1 MSTIDPSQLTA
12 ADLSNPALSAQDLA
26 DITAARPDLRPYV
39 ATHPSLYPALGQW
52 LADQGVVPAQPP
64 AAEEP
69 AVSELEAPAEETGE
83 QAEPFAGGHEEAQP
97 EADAAPTEAPVE
109 QSAVEEPH
117 VETPAEPEAAHV
129 EPEAAH
135 VEPEA
140 PVSEAAEAHDDNLEQ
155 AILEGAAQSEAPAGD
170 EAAPALSTEEQVA
183 QSPFSNPPQVDA
195 QPQGQPQF
203 GAQPQQGQQAPFGQ
217 QPGQPQYGTAPQ
229 QGQQAQQ
236 GQPQFGAQPQ
246 QGQPQQP
253 PFGQPGQPQYGTAPQ
268 QGQQAQQGQ
277 PQFGAQSQQGQPQQ
291 APFGQPG
298 QQGQPQFGA
307 QPQQGQQAPF
317 GQPGQQQY
325 GQPGYAPAGQST
337 GQQFGAAAQQFGAAA
352 NSAFNQFQTAVV
364 AETGKVS
371 GRSVRATYSLIG
383 IAASA
388 VLILVS
394 MFLPFVSAYGYSAS
408 MFEAKGGYSA
418 FHLIML
424 MAVVGLGAAYWFTNQ
439 KWAYLS
445 AGIGALVV
453 ALLGVI
459 QFIVAISNKYVDAGF
474 GAFMLLLFSLAL
486 GAAGGLL
493 LMELKTGAVAPINNP
508 NAFGGAFAGVQMGQ
522 QQGQFGQQQGG
533 FQAPQAGQQQFGQQQ
548 GGFQA
553 PQAGQPQFGQQA
565 QFGQQQGQQPQLGDK
580 PYNPFGPQA

>member
-64 AAEEP
+64 VADEP
-69 AVSELEAPAEETGE
+69 AVSESEVPAQEAGE
-83 QAEPFAGGHEEAQP
+83 QAEPFAGVHEEAHT
-97 EADAAPTEAPVE
+97 EADAAPTEAFVE
-109 QSAVEEPH
+109 QPAVEESH
-117 VETPAEPEAAHV
+117 VEAPAESEV
-129 EPEAAH
+129 AH

-140 PVSEAAEAHDDNLEQ
+140 PVAEASDDNLEQ
-155 AILEGAAQSEAPAGD
+155 AILEGSAQSEAPAGD
-170 EAAPALSTEEQVA
+170 EAAPAPSTEEQVA

-195 QPQGQPQF
+195 QPQGQPQV
-203 GAQPQQGQQAPFGQ
+203 
-217 QPGQPQYGTAPQ
+217 
-229 QGQQAQQ
+229 
-236 GQPQFGAQPQ
+236 
-246 QGQPQQP
+246 
-253 PFGQPGQPQYGTAPQ
+253 
-268 QGQQAQQGQ
+268 
-277 PQFGAQSQQGQPQQ
+277 
-291 APFGQPG
+291 
-298 QQGQPQFGA
+298 GA

-317 GQPGQQQY
+317 GQPQVGAQLQQGQQAPFGQPGQQQF
-325 GQPGYAPAGQST
+325 GQPGYAPAGPSA

-394 MFLPFVSAYGYSAS
+394 MLLPYLSNDYGSAS
-408 MFEAKGGYSA
+408 MFTVKGGYSA

-424 MAVVGLGAAYWFTNQ
+424 MAVVGLGVAYWFTNQ

-445 AGIGALVV
+445 AGIGALVL

-459 QFIVAISNKYVDAGF
+459 QFFVAVSYDYVDAGF
-474 GAFMLLLFSLAL
+474 GAYMLAIFSIAL
-486 GAAGGLL
+486 GVAGGFL
-493 LMELKTGAVAPINNP
+493 LMELKSGAVAPINNP

-522 QQGQFGQQQGG
+522 QQGGFQAPQGGQPQFGQQQGGFQAPQGGQPQFGQQQGG
-533 FQAPQAGQQQFGQQQ
+533 FQAPQAGQS
-548 GGFQA
+548 
-553 PQAGQPQFGQQA
+553 QFGQQA
-565 QFGQQQGQQPQLGDK
+565 QFGQQQGQRPQLGDK

>member
-69 AVSELEAPAEETGE
+69 VAAEPEAPAEESTDQG
-83 QAEPFAGGHEEAQP
+83 EPFGGAHEDAQP
-97 EADAAPTEAPVE
+97 EADAAPTEAVDE
-109 QSAVEEPH
+109 QPAFEEPS
-117 VETPAEPEAAHV
+117 VEAPAEH
-129 EPEAAH
+129 EAAH

-155 AILEGAAQSEAPAGD
+155 AILEGASQSEAPADGG
-170 EAAPALSTEEQVA
+170 ASPALSTEEQVA
-183 QSPFSNPPQVDA
+183 QSPFSNPPHSDA
-195 QPQGQPQF
+195 QPQQGQQAPFGQPGQPGQPQF
-203 GAQPQQGQQAPFGQ
+203 GAQPQQGQQG
-217 QPGQPQYGTAPQ
+217 
-229 QGQQAQQ
+229 
-236 GQPQFGAQPQ
+236 
-246 QGQPQQP
+246 
-253 PFGQPGQPQYGTAPQ
+253 
-268 QGQQAQQGQ
+268 
-277 PQFGAQSQQGQPQQ
+277 QQ
-291 APFGQPG
+291 APFGQAG
-298 QQGQPQFGA
+298 QPGQPQFGA

-317 GQPGQQQY
+317 GQPGQQQFGQPQFGAQPQQGQQAPFGQPGQPGQPQFGAQPQQGQQAPFGQPGQQQF
-325 GQPGYAPAGQST
+325 GQPGYAPAGPSA
-337 GQQFGAAAQQFGAAA
+337 GQQFSAAA
-352 NSAFNQFQTAVV
+352 NTAFNQFQSAVV

-394 MFLPFVSAYGYSAS
+394 MLLPFVTGYGRSLS
-408 MFEAKGGYSA
+408 MFAAKTEYSS
-418 FHLIML
+418 FHLILL

-445 AGIGALVV
+445 AGIGALVM

-459 QFIVAISNKYVDAGF
+459 QFIVAVSNEYFDAGF
-474 GAFMLLLFSLAL
+474 GAYLLALFSIAI
-486 GAAGGLL
+486 GVAGGFL
-493 LMELKTGAVAPINNP
+493 LMELKNGAVAPIHNP
-508 NAFGGAFAGVQMGQ
+508 NAFGGAFAGAPMGQ

-533 FQAPQAGQQQFGQQQ
+533 FQAPQAGQPQFGQQQ

-553 PQAGQPQFGQQA
+553 PQAGQPQFGQQQGGFQA
-565 QFGQQQGQQPQLGDK
+565 PQGGQGQYGQQPGQQLQLGDK
-580 PYNPFGPQA
+580 PHNPFGSQS

>member
-64 AAEEP
+64 VADEP
-69 AVSELEAPAEETGE
+69 AVSESEAPAEEAGE
-83 QAEPFAGGHEEAQP
+83 QAEPFVAAHEEAQP
-97 EADAAPTEAPVE
+97 EADAAPVEAPVE
-109 QSAVEEPH
+109 QPAVEEPH
-117 VETPAEPEAAHV
+117 VEAPAEPEIS
-129 EPEAAH
+129 H

-140 PVSEAAEAHDDNLEQ
+140 PVAEASDDNLEQ
-155 AILEGAAQSEAPAGD
+155 AILEGSAQSEAPAAD
-170 EAAPALSTEEQVA
+170 EATPALSTEEQVA

-195 QPQGQPQF
+195 QPQGQPQV
-203 GAQPQQGQQAPFGQ
+203 GAQPQGQQAPFGQPQVGAQLQQGQQAPFGQ
-217 QPGQPQYGTAPQ
+217 PQYGTAP
-229 QGQQAQQ
+229 
-236 GQPQFGAQPQ
+236 
-246 QGQPQQP
+246 
-253 PFGQPGQPQYGTAPQ
+253 
-268 QGQQAQQGQ
+268 
-277 PQFGAQSQQGQPQQ
+277 
-291 APFGQPG
+291 

-317 GQPGQQQY
+317 GQPGQQGQQQFGGRPQQGQQAPFGQPGQPGQQQFGGQSQQGQQAPFGQPGQQQF
-325 GQPGYAPAGQST
+325 GQPGYAPAGPSA

-459 QFIVAISNKYVDAGF
+459 QFIVAISNKYVDASF

-508 NAFGGAFAGVQMGQ
+508 NAFGGAFAGAQFGQ
-522 QQGQFGQQQGG
+522 QQGGFQAPQAGQPQFGQQQGGFQAPQGSQPQFGQQQGG
-533 FQAPQAGQQQFGQQQ
+533 FQAPQAGQQQFGQQ
-548 GGFQA
+548 A
-553 PQAGQPQFGQQA
+553 P
-565 QFGQQQGQQPQLGDK
+565 FGQQQGQQPQLSDK

>member
-12 ADLSNPALSAQDLA
+12 ADLSNPALTAQDLA

-69 AVSELEAPAEETGE
+69 AISEPEAPAEETGE
-83 QAEPFAGGHEEAQP
+83 QAEPFAGVHEEAQP
-97 EADAAPTEAPVE
+97 EADAAPAEAPVE
-109 QSAVEEPH
+109 QPVVEEAH
-117 VETPAEPEAAHV
+117 VEAPAEPEV
-129 EPEAAH
+129 AH

-140 PVSEAAEAHDDNLEQ
+140 PVAEASDDNLEQ
-155 AILEGAAQSEAPAGD
+155 AILEGAAQSDASAGD
-170 EAAPALSTEEQVA
+170 EATPAPSTEEQVA
-183 QSPFSNPPQVDA
+183 QSPFSNPPQADA
-195 QPQGQPQF
+195 QPQGQPQV
-203 GAQPQQGQQAPFGQ
+203 GAQPQQGQQA
-217 QPGQPQYGTAPQ
+217 
-229 QGQQAQQ
+229 
-236 GQPQFGAQPQ
+236 
-246 QGQPQQP
+246 

-268 QGQQAQQGQ
+268 QGQQGQ
-277 PQFGAQSQQGQPQQ
+277 PQFGAQPQQGQQPQQ

-298 QQGQPQFGA
+298 QPQFGA
-307 QPQQGQQAPF
+307 QPQQGQQPQQAPF

-388 VLILVS
+388 VLIFIS
-394 MFLPFVSAYGYSAS
+394 MLLPFVSAYGYSVSLFGAGGLYAS
-408 MFEAKGGYSA
+408 
-418 FHLIML
+418 FHLIL
-424 MAVVGLGAAYWFTNQ
+424 LLAVVGLGAAYWFTNQ

-453 ALLGVI
+453 ALLGI
-459 QFIVAISNKYVDAGF
+459 IKFFNVAFNDFVSPSI
-474 GAFMLLLFSLAL
+474 GAFMLGLVSIGL

-493 LMELKTGAVAPINNP
+493 LMELKAGAVAPINNP

-533 FQAPQAGQQQFGQQQ
+533 FQAPQAGQPQFGQQQGGFQAPQAGQQQFGQQQ

-553 PQAGQPQFGQQA
+553 PQAGQQQFGQQA
-565 QFGQQQGQQPQLGDK
+565 QFGQQQGQRQGQQQPQLGDK

>member
-64 AAEEP
+64 VADEP
-69 AVSELEAPAEETGE
+69 AVSESEVPAQEAGE
-83 QAEPFAGGHEEAQP
+83 QAEPFAGVHEEAQP
-97 EADAAPTEAPVE
+97 EADAATTEAPVE
-109 QSAVEEPH
+109 QPAVEEPH
-117 VETPAEPEAAHV
+117 VEAPAEPEIS
-129 EPEAAH
+129 H

-140 PVSEAAEAHDDNLEQ
+140 PVAEASDDNLEK
-155 AILEGAAQSEAPAGD
+155 AILEGAAQSEAPAAD
-170 EAAPALSTEEQVA
+170 EAAPAPSTEEQVA
-183 QSPFSNPPQVDA
+183 QSPFSNPPQADA
-195 QPQGQPQF
+195 QSQGQPQVGAQPQGQQAPFGQPQYGTAPQQGQPQF

-217 QPGQPQYGTAPQ
+217 P
-229 QGQQAQQ
+229 
-236 GQPQFGAQPQ
+236 
-246 QGQPQQP
+246 
-253 PFGQPGQPQYGTAPQ
+253 
-268 QGQQAQQGQ
+268 
-277 PQFGAQSQQGQPQQ
+277 SQQGQP
-291 APFGQPG
+291 G
-298 QQGQPQFGA
+298 QQQFGG
-307 QPQQGQQAPF
+307 QSQQGQQAPF

-325 GQPGYAPAGQST
+325 GQPGYAPAGPSA

-459 QFIVAISNKYVDAGF
+459 QFIVAISNKYVDASF

-508 NAFGGAFAGVQMGQ
+508 NAFGGAFAGAQFGQ
-522 QQGQFGQQQGG
+522 QQGGFQAPQAGQPQFGQQQGGFQAPQAGQPQFGQQQGG
-533 FQAPQAGQQQFGQQQ
+533 FQAPQAGQQQFGQQ
-548 GGFQA
+548 A
-553 PQAGQPQFGQQA
+553 P
-565 QFGQQQGQQPQLGDK
+565 FGQQQGQQPQLSDK

>member
-52 LADQGVVPAQPP
+52 LADQGVVPVQPP
-64 AAEEP
+64 VADQP
-69 AVSELEAPAEETGE
+69 AVSESEVPAQEAGE
-83 QAEPFAGGHEEAQP
+83 QAEPFAGVHEEAQP

-109 QSAVEEPH
+109 QPAVEEPH
-117 VETPAEPEAAHV
+117 VEAPAEPEIS
-129 EPEAAH
+129 H

-140 PVSEAAEAHDDNLEQ
+140 PVAEASDDNLEK
-155 AILEGAAQSEAPAGD
+155 AILEGAAQSEAPAAD
-170 EAAPALSTEEQVA
+170 EAAPAPSTEEQVA
-183 QSPFSNPPQVDA
+183 QSPFSNPPQADA
-195 QPQGQPQF
+195 QLQGQPQV
-203 GAQPQQGQQAPFGQ
+203 GAQPQGQQAPF
-217 QPGQPQYGTAPQ
+217 GQPQYGTAPQ
-229 QGQQAQQ
+229 QGQ
-236 GQPQFGAQPQ
+236 PQFGAQPQ
-246 QGQPQQP
+246 RG
-253 PFGQPGQPQYGTAPQ
+253 
-268 QGQQAQQGQ
+268 
-277 PQFGAQSQQGQPQQ
+277 QQ

-298 QQGQPQFGA
+298 QQGQQQFGG
-307 QPQQGQQAPF
+307 QPQRGQQAPFGQPGQQGQQQFGGQPQRGQQAPF

-325 GQPGYAPAGQST
+325 GQPGYAPAGPSA

-459 QFIVAISNKYVDAGF
+459 QFIVAISNKYVDASF

-508 NAFGGAFAGVQMGQ
+508 NAFGGAFAGAQFGQ
-522 QQGQFGQQQGG
+522 QQGGFQAPQGGQPQFGQQQGGFQAPQAGQPQFGQQQGG
-533 FQAPQAGQQQFGQQQ
+533 FQAPQAGQQQFGQQ
-548 GGFQA
+548 A
-553 PQAGQPQFGQQA
+553 P
-565 QFGQQQGQQPQLGDK
+565 FGQQQVQQPQLSDK

>member
-39 ATHPSLYPALGQW
+39 AMHPSLYPALGQW

-64 AAEEP
+64 AAQEP
-69 AVSELEAPAEETGE
+69 AVSQSEAPAEEAGE
-83 QAEPFAGGHEEAQP
+83 QAEPFAAAHEEAQP
-97 EADAAPTEAPVE
+97 TADATPAEAPVE
-109 QSAVEEPH
+109 QPAVEEPH
-117 VETPAEPEAAHV
+117 VEAPAEPEIS
-129 EPEAAH
+129 H

-140 PVSEAAEAHDDNLEQ
+140 PVAEASDDNLEK

-170 EAAPALSTEEQVA
+170 EATPAPSTEEQIA
-183 QSPFSNPPQVDA
+183 QSPFSTPPQADA
-195 QPQGQPQF
+195 QPQGEPQADTQP
-203 GAQPQQGQQAPFGQ
+203 QGQQAPF
-217 QPGQPQYGTAPQ
+217 GQPQYGTAPQ
-229 QGQQAQQ
+229 QGQ
-236 GQPQFGAQPQ
+236 PQFGAQPQ
-246 QGQPQQP
+246 HG
-253 PFGQPGQPQYGTAPQ
+253 
-268 QGQQAQQGQ
+268 
-277 PQFGAQSQQGQPQQ
+277 QQ
-291 APFGQPG
+291 APFGQSG
-298 QQGQPQFGA
+298 QQGQQGQSQFGG

-325 GQPGYAPAGQST
+325 GQPGYAPAGPSA

-459 QFIVAISNKYVDAGF
+459 QFIVAISNKYVDASF
-474 GAFMLLLFSLAL
+474 GAYMLLLFSLAL

-533 FQAPQAGQQQFGQQQ
+533 FQAPQAGQPQFGQQQ

-553 PQAGQPQFGQQA
+553 PQAGQQQFGQQQGGFQAPQGGQQQFGQQA
-565 QFGQQQGQQPQLGDK
+565 PFGQQQGQQPQLGDK

>member
-69 AVSELEAPAEETGE
+69 VAAESEAPAEESADQG
-83 QAEPFAGGHEEAQP
+83 EPFGGAHEDAQP
-97 EADAAPTEAPVE
+97 EADAAPTEAADEQPAFEESSVE
-109 QSAVEEPH
+109 A
-117 VETPAEPEAAHV
+117 PAEH
-129 EPEAAH
+129 EAAH

-140 PVSEAAEAHDDNLEQ
+140 PVSEAPEAHDDNLEQ
-155 AILEGAAQSEAPAGD
+155 AVLEGASQPEAPADGG
-170 EAAPALSTEEQVA
+170 ASPALSTEEQVA
-183 QSPFSNPPQVDA
+183 QSPFSNPPHSD
-195 QPQGQPQF
+195 
-203 GAQPQQGQQAPFGQ
+203 AQPQQGQQAPFGQ
-217 QPGQPQYGTAPQ
+217 PGQP
-229 QGQQAQQ
+229 
-236 GQPQFGAQPQ
+236 
-246 QGQPQQP
+246 
-253 PFGQPGQPQYGTAPQ
+253 
-268 QGQQAQQGQ
+268 
-277 PQFGAQSQQGQPQQ
+277 
-291 APFGQPG
+291 
-298 QQGQPQFGA
+298 GQPQFGA

-317 GQPGQQQY
+317 GQPGQPGQPQFGAQPQQGQQAPFGQPGQPGQPQFGAQPQQGQQAPFGQPGQPQF
-325 GQPGYAPAGQST
+325 GQPGYAPAGPSA
-337 GQQFGAAAQQFGAAA
+337 GQQFSAAA
-352 NSAFNQFQTAVV
+352 NTAFSQFQSAVV

-394 MFLPFVSAYGYSAS
+394 MFLPYFSNAYGSAS
-408 MFEAKGGYSA
+408 MFDWMGGYSA

-424 MAVVGLGAAYWFTNQ
+424 MAVVGLGVAYWFTNQ

-445 AGIGALVV
+445 AGIGALVM

-459 QFIVAISNKYVDAGF
+459 QFIRALTNDYFDAGF
-474 GAFMLLLFSLAL
+474 GAYMLALFSIAI
-486 GAAGGLL
+486 GVAGGFL
-493 LMELKTGAVAPINNP
+493 LMELKNGAVAPIHNP
-508 NAFGGAFAGVQMGQ
+508 NAFGGAFAGAPMGQ

-533 FQAPQAGQQQFGQQQ
+533 FQAPQAGQPQFGQQQ

-553 PQAGQPQFGQQA
+553 PQGGQGQFGQQP
-565 QFGQQQGQQPQLGDK
+565 GQQLQLGDK
-580 PYNPFGPQA
+580 LHNPFGSQS

>member
-69 AVSELEAPAEETGE
+69 AVSEPEAPAEETGE

-140 PVSEAAEAHDDNLEQ
+140 AHVEPEAPVSEAAEAHDDNLEQ
-155 AILEGAAQSEAPAGD
+155 AILEGAEQSEASAGD
-170 EAAPALSTEEQVA
+170 EATPAPSTEEQVA
-183 QSPFSNPPQVDA
+183 QSPFSNPPQADA
-195 QPQGQPQF
+195 QPQGQPQV
-203 GAQPQQGQQAPFGQ
+203 GAQPQQGQQA
-217 QPGQPQYGTAPQ
+217 
-229 QGQQAQQ
+229 
-236 GQPQFGAQPQ
+236 
-246 QGQPQQP
+246 

-268 QGQQAQQGQ
+268 QGQQGQ
-277 PQFGAQSQQGQPQQ
+277 PQFGAQP
-291 APFGQPG
+291 

-317 GQPGQQQY
+317 GQPGQQGQQQFGAQQQGQQAPFGQPGQPQPGQQQY
-325 GQPGYAPAGQST
+325 GQPGYAPVGQST

-394 MFLPFVSAYGYSAS
+394 MFLPYFSTSYGSMS
-408 MFEAKGGYSA
+408 MFTASRGYSA

-445 AGIGALVV
+445 AGIGALVM

-459 QFIVAISNKYVDAGF
+459 QFIDAVSSDYFDASF
-474 GAFMLLLFSLAL
+474 GAFMLGLFSVAL
-486 GAAGGLL
+486 GAAGGFL

-533 FQAPQAGQQQFGQQQ
+533 FQAPQAGQPQFGQQQGGFQPPQAGQQQFGQQQ

-553 PQAGQPQFGQQA
+553 PQAGQQQYGQQA

>member
-64 AAEEP
+64 VADEP
-69 AVSELEAPAEETGE
+69 AVSESEAPAEEAGE
-83 QAEPFAGGHEEAQP
+83 QAEPFVAAHEEAQP
-97 EADAAPTEAPVE
+97 EADAAPVEAPVE
-109 QSAVEEPH
+109 QPAVEEPH
-117 VETPAEPEAAHV
+117 VEAPAEPEIS
-129 EPEAAH
+129 H

-140 PVSEAAEAHDDNLEQ
+140 PVAEASDDNLEK
-155 AILEGAAQSEAPAGD
+155 AILEGAAQSEAPAAD
-170 EAAPALSTEEQVA
+170 EATPAPSTEEQVA
-183 QSPFSNPPQVDA
+183 QSPFSNPPQADAQSQGQPQVGA
-195 QPQGQPQF
+195 QPQGQQAPFGQPQV

-217 QPGQPQYGTAPQ
+217 PQYGTAP
-229 QGQQAQQ
+229 QQ

-246 QGQPQQP
+246 RG
-253 PFGQPGQPQYGTAPQ
+253 
-268 QGQQAQQGQ
+268 
-277 PQFGAQSQQGQPQQ
+277 QQ

-298 QQGQPQFGA
+298 QQGQQQFGG
-307 QPQQGQQAPF
+307 QPQQGQQNPF
-317 GQPGQQQY
+317 GQPGQPQPGQQQY
-325 GQPGYAPAGQST
+325 GQPGYAPAGQSA

-459 QFIVAISNKYVDAGF
+459 QFIVAISNKYVDASF

-508 NAFGGAFAGVQMGQ
+508 NAFGGAFAGAQFGQ
-522 QQGQFGQQQGG
+522 QQGGFQAPQAGQPQFGQQQGG
-533 FQAPQAGQQQFGQQQ
+533 FQAPQAGQQQFGQQ
-548 GGFQA
+548 A
-553 PQAGQPQFGQQA
+553 P
-565 QFGQQQGQQPQLGDK
+565 FGQQQGQQPQLSDK

>member
-64 AAEEP
+64 VADEP
-69 AVSELEAPAEETGE
+69 AVSESEVPAQEAGE
-83 QAEPFAGGHEEAQP
+83 QAEPFAGVHEEAQP

-117 VETPAEPEAAHV
+117 VEAPAEPEIS
-129 EPEAAH
+129 H

-140 PVSEAAEAHDDNLEQ
+140 PVAEASDDNLEQ
-155 AILEGAAQSEAPAGD
+155 AILEGSAQSEAPAAD
-170 EAAPALSTEEQVA
+170 EAAPAPSTEEQVA
-183 QSPFSNPPQVDA
+183 RSPFSNPPQVDA
-195 QPQGQPQF
+195 QPQGQPQV

-217 QPGQPQYGTAPQ
+217 PQVGAQLQQGQQAPFGQPQYGTAP
-229 QGQQAQQ
+229 
-236 GQPQFGAQPQ
+236 
-246 QGQPQQP
+246 
-253 PFGQPGQPQYGTAPQ
+253 
-268 QGQQAQQGQ
+268 
-277 PQFGAQSQQGQPQQ
+277 
-291 APFGQPG
+291 

-317 GQPGQQQY
+317 GQPGQQGQQQFGGQPQQGQQAPFGQPGQPGQQQFGGQPQQGQQAPFGQPGQQQF
-325 GQPGYAPAGQST
+325 GQPGYAPAGPSA

-394 MFLPFVSAYGYSAS
+394 MLLPYLSNDYGSAS
-408 MFEAKGGYSA
+408 MFTVKGGYSA

-424 MAVVGLGAAYWFTNQ
+424 MAVVGLGVAYWFTNQ

-445 AGIGALVV
+445 AGIGALVL

-459 QFIVAISNKYVDAGF
+459 QFFVAGSCDDVDAGC
-474 GAFMLLLFSLAL
+474 GAYMLAIFSGAL
-486 GAAGGLL
+486 GVAGGFL
-493 LMELKTGAVAPINNP
+493 LMELKSGAVAPINNP

-522 QQGQFGQQQGG
+522 QQGG
-533 FQAPQAGQQQFGQQQ
+533 FQAPQAGQPQFGQQQ

-553 PQAGQPQFGQQA
+553 PQAGQP

>member
-64 AAEEP
+64 AVEESV
-69 AVSELEAPAEETGE
+69 VSEPEAPAEETSE
-83 QAEPFAGGHEEAQP
+83 QAESFAGGHEEAQP

-117 VETPAEPEAAHV
+117 VEPPAEPEV
-129 EPEAAH
+129 AH

-155 AILEGAAQSEAPAGD
+155 AILEGTAQSEAPAGD

-183 QSPFSNPPQVDA
+183 QPPFSNPPQADG
-195 QPQGQPQF
+195 QQQGQPQF

-229 QGQQAQQ
+229 QGQQGQPQFGAQPQQGQQAPFGQPGQQ

-246 QGQPQQP
+246 QGQQ
-253 PFGQPGQPQYGTAPQ
+253 T
-268 QGQQAQQGQ
+268 
-277 PQFGAQSQQGQPQQ
+277 
-291 APFGQPG
+291 PFGQPG

-317 GQPGQQQY
+317 GQPGQQQF
-325 GQPGYAPAGQST
+325 GQPGYAPAGQSA

-394 MFLPFVSAYGYSAS
+394 MMLPYYSNDYASAS
-408 MFEAKGGYSA
+408 MFTVKGGYSA
-418 FHLIML
+418 FHLILL

-459 QFIVAISNKYVDAGF
+459 QFIVALSDQNEFARASF
-474 GAFMLLLFSLAL
+474 GVYMLLLFSLAL

-533 FQAPQAGQQQFGQQQ
+533 FQAPQAGQ
-548 GGFQA
+548 
-553 PQAGQPQFGQQA
+553 PQFGQQA

>member
-64 AAEEP
+64 AVEEP
-69 AVSELEAPAEETGE
+69 AVSEPEAPVEEAVE
-83 QAEPFAGGHEEAQP
+83 QAEPFAGGYEEAQP
-97 EADAAPTEAPVE
+97 EADAAQAEAPVE
-109 QSAVEEPH
+109 QPAVEEAH
-117 VETPAEPEAAHV
+117 VETPAEPEV
-129 EPEAAH
+129 AH

-155 AILEGAAQSEAPAGD
+155 AILEGAAQSEAPADG
-170 EAAPALSTEEQVA
+170 EVAPALSTEEQVA
-183 QSPFSNPPQVDA
+183 QSPFSNPPQADA

-203 GAQPQQGQQAPFGQ
+203 GAQQQFGGQPQQGQQA
-217 QPGQPQYGTAPQ
+217 
-229 QGQQAQQ
+229 
-236 GQPQFGAQPQ
+236 
-246 QGQPQQP
+246 

-268 QGQQAQQGQ
+268 QG
-277 PQFGAQSQQGQPQQ
+277 QQ

-317 GQPGQQQY
+317 GQPGQPQY

-388 VLILVS
+388 VLIFIS
-394 MFLPFVSAYGYSAS
+394 MLLPYVGNAYGSAS
-408 MFEAKGGYSA
+408 LFSWSGGYSA
-418 FHLIML
+418 FHLVML
-424 MAVVGLGAAYWFTNQ
+424 LAVVGLGIAYWFTNQ

-445 AGIGALVV
+445 AGIGALVM

-459 QFIVAISNKYVDAGF
+459 QFIRALSVEYVNASFGAYMLVLFSVAIGV
-474 GAFMLLLFSLAL
+474 
-486 GAAGGLL
+486 AGGFL

-522 QQGQFGQQQGG
+522 QQGQFGQQQAG
-533 FQAPQAGQQQFGQQQ
+533 FQAPQAGQPQYGQQQ

-553 PQAGQPQFGQQA
+553 PQAGQPQFGQQQGGFQA
-565 QFGQQQGQQPQLGDK
+565 PQGGQGQFGQQPGQQPQLGDK

>member
-64 AAEEP
+64 AAQEP
-69 AVSELEAPAEETGE
+69 AVSQSEAPAEEAGE
-83 QAEPFAGGHEEAQP
+83 QAEPFAAPHEEAQP
-97 EADAAPTEAPVE
+97 TADATPAEAPVE
-109 QSAVEEPH
+109 QPAVEEPH
-117 VETPAEPEAAHV
+117 VEAPAEPEIS
-129 EPEAAH
+129 H

-140 PVSEAAEAHDDNLEQ
+140 PVAEASDDNLEK

-170 EAAPALSTEEQVA
+170 EATPAPSTEEQIA
-183 QSPFSNPPQVDA
+183 QSPFSNPPQADA
-195 QPQGQPQF
+195 QPQGEPQADTQP
-203 GAQPQQGQQAPFGQ
+203 QGQQAPFGQ
-217 QPGQPQYGTAPQ
+217 PQYGTAP
-229 QGQQAQQ
+229 
-236 GQPQFGAQPQ
+236 
-246 QGQPQQP
+246 
-253 PFGQPGQPQYGTAPQ
+253 
-268 QGQQAQQGQ
+268 
-277 PQFGAQSQQGQPQQ
+277 
-291 APFGQPG
+291 

-325 GQPGYAPAGQST
+325 GQPGYAPAGPSA

-459 QFIVAISNKYVDAGF
+459 QFIVAISNKYVDASF
-474 GAFMLLLFSLAL
+474 GAYMLLLFSLAL

-553 PQAGQPQFGQQA
+553 PQGGQQQFGQQA
-565 QFGQQQGQQPQLGDK
+565 PFGQQQGQQPQLGDK

>member
-69 AVSELEAPAEETGE
+69 AVSEPEAPAEETGE
-83 QAEPFAGGHEEAQP
+83 QAEPFAGVHEEAQP
-97 EADAAPTEAPVE
+97 EADAAPAEAPVE
-109 QSAVEEPH
+109 QPVAEEPH
-117 VETPAEPEAAHV
+117 VEAPA

-217 QPGQPQYGTAPQ
+217 
-229 QGQQAQQ
+229 
-236 GQPQFGAQPQ
+236 
-246 QGQPQQP
+246 
-253 PFGQPGQPQYGTAPQ
+253 QPGQPQYGTAPQ

-533 FQAPQAGQQQFGQQQ
+533 FQAPQAGQPQFGQQQ

>member
-69 AVSELEAPAEETGE
+69 VAAESEAPAEESADQG
-83 QAEPFAGGHEEAQP
+83 EPFGGAHEDAQP
-97 EADAAPTEAPVE
+97 EADAAPTEAVDE
-109 QSAVEEPH
+109 QPAFEEPAFEEPS
-117 VETPAEPEAAHV
+117 VEAPAEH
-129 EPEAAH
+129 EAAH

-155 AILEGAAQSEAPAGD
+155 AILEGASQSEAPADGG
-170 EAAPALSTEEQVA
+170 ASPALSTEEQVA
-183 QSPFSNPPQVDA
+183 QSPFSNPPHSD
-195 QPQGQPQF
+195 
-203 GAQPQQGQQAPFGQ
+203 AQPQQGQQAPFGQ
-217 QPGQPQYGTAPQ
+217 P
-229 QGQQAQQ
+229 
-236 GQPQFGAQPQ
+236 
-246 QGQPQQP
+246 
-253 PFGQPGQPQYGTAPQ
+253 
-268 QGQQAQQGQ
+268 
-277 PQFGAQSQQGQPQQ
+277 
-291 APFGQPG
+291 
-298 QQGQPQFGA
+298 GQPQFGA

-317 GQPGQQQY
+317 GQPGQQQF
-325 GQPGYAPAGQST
+325 GQPGYAPAGPSA
-337 GQQFGAAAQQFGAAA
+337 GQQFSAAA
-352 NSAFNQFQTAVV
+352 NTAFSQFQSAVV

-388 VLILVS
+388 VLILIS
-394 MFLPFVSAYGYSAS
+394 MMLPYFSNDYGSAS
-408 MFEAKGGYSA
+408 MFTAKGGYSA
-418 FHLIML
+418 FHLILL

-445 AGIGALVV
+445 AGIGALVM

-459 QFIVAISNKYVDAGF
+459 QFIVALSDQNQYIDAGF
-474 GAFMLLLFSLAL
+474 GAYMLAVFSVLI
-486 GAAGGLL
+486 GVAGGFL
-493 LMELKTGAVAPINNP
+493 LMELKNGAVAPIHNP
-508 NAFGGAFAGVQMGQ
+508 NAFGGAFAGAPMGQ

-533 FQAPQAGQQQFGQQQ
+533 FQAPQAGQPQFGQQQ

-553 PQAGQPQFGQQA
+553 PQGGQGQY
-565 QFGQQQGQQPQLGDK
+565 GQQPGQQLQLGDK
-580 PYNPFGPQA
+580 PHNPFGSQS

>member
-52 LADQGVVPAQPP
+52 LADQGVVPTQPP
-64 AAEEP
+64 AVEESV
-69 AVSELEAPAEETGE
+69 VSESEAPAEETSE

-109 QSAVEEPH
+109 QPAVEESH
-117 VETPAEPEAAHV
+117 AEAPAEPEAAHV

-155 AILEGAAQSEAPAGD
+155 AILEGTAQSEAPAGD

-217 QPGQPQYGTAPQ
+217 
-229 QGQQAQQ
+229 
-236 GQPQFGAQPQ
+236 
-246 QGQPQQP
+246 
-253 PFGQPGQPQYGTAPQ
+253 QPGQPQYGTAPQ

-388 VLILVS
+388 VLIFVS
-394 MFLPFVSAYGYSAS
+394 MLLPYVGNAYGSAS
-408 MFEAKGGYSA
+408 LFSWSGGYAA
-418 FHLIML
+418 FHLVML
-424 MAVVGLGAAYWFTNQ
+424 LAVVGLGVAYWFTNQ

-445 AGIGALVV
+445 AGIGALVM

-459 QFIVAISNKYVDAGF
+459 QFIRALSIEYVNASF
-474 GAFMLLLFSLAL
+474 GAYMLVLFSIAI
-486 GAAGGLL
+486 GVAGGFL

-565 QFGQQQGQQPQLGDK
+565 QFGQQQGQQPQLGAK

>member
-64 AAEEP
+64 VADEP
-69 AVSELEAPAEETGE
+69 AVSESEVPAQEAGE
-83 QAEPFAGGHEEAQP
+83 QAEPFAGVHEEAQP
-97 EADAAPTEAPVE
+97 EADAALTEAPVE
-109 QSAVEEPH
+109 QPAVEEPH
-117 VETPAEPEAAHV
+117 VEAPAEPEIS
-129 EPEAAH
+129 H

-140 PVSEAAEAHDDNLEQ
+140 PVAEASDDNLEK
-155 AILEGAAQSEAPAGD
+155 AILEGAAQSEAPAAD
-170 EAAPALSTEEQVA
+170 EAAPAPSTEEQVA

-195 QPQGQPQF
+195 QPQGQPQV

-217 QPGQPQYGTAPQ
+217 PQVGAQPQQAQQAPFGQPQYGTAPQ
-229 QGQQAQQ
+229 QGQ
-236 GQPQFGAQPQ
+236 PQFGAQPQ
-246 QGQPQQP
+246 RG
-253 PFGQPGQPQYGTAPQ
+253 
-268 QGQQAQQGQ
+268 
-277 PQFGAQSQQGQPQQ
+277 QQ

-298 QQGQPQFGA
+298 QQGQQQFGG
-307 QPQQGQQAPF
+307 QSQRGQQAPF
-317 GQPGQQQY
+317 GQPGQPQPGQQQY
-325 GQPGYAPAGQST
+325 GQPGYAPAGQSA

-459 QFIVAISNKYVDAGF
+459 QFIVAISNKYVDASF

-508 NAFGGAFAGVQMGQ
+508 NAFGGAFAGAQFGQ
-522 QQGQFGQQQGG
+522 QQGGFQAPQGGQPQFGQQQGG
-533 FQAPQAGQQQFGQQQ
+533 FQAPQAGQQQFGQQ
-548 GGFQA
+548 A
-553 PQAGQPQFGQQA
+553 P
-565 QFGQQQGQQPQLGDK
+565 FGQQQGQQPQLGDK

>member
-64 AAEEP
+64 VADEP
-69 AVSELEAPAEETGE
+69 AVSESEVPAQEAGE
-83 QAEPFAGGHEEAQP
+83 QAEPFAGVHEEAQP

-109 QSAVEEPH
+109 QPAVEEPH
-117 VETPAEPEAAHV
+117 VEAPAEPEIS
-129 EPEAAH
+129 H

-140 PVSEAAEAHDDNLEQ
+140 PVAEASDDNLEK
-155 AILEGAAQSEAPAGD
+155 AILEGAAQSEAPAAD
-170 EAAPALSTEEQVA
+170 EAAPAPSTEEQVA
-183 QSPFSNPPQVDA
+183 QSPFSNPPQADAQSQGQPQVGA
-195 QPQGQPQF
+195 QPQGQQAPFGQPQV

-217 QPGQPQYGTAPQ
+217 PQYGTAP
-229 QGQQAQQ
+229 QQ

-246 QGQPQQP
+246 RG
-253 PFGQPGQPQYGTAPQ
+253 
-268 QGQQAQQGQ
+268 
-277 PQFGAQSQQGQPQQ
+277 QQ

-298 QQGQPQFGA
+298 QQGQQQFGG

-325 GQPGYAPAGQST
+325 GQPGYAPAGQSA

-459 QFIVAISNKYVDAGF
+459 QFIVAISNKYVDASF

-508 NAFGGAFAGVQMGQ
+508 NAFGGAFAGAQFGQ
-522 QQGQFGQQQGG
+522 QQGGFQAPQGGQPQFGQQQGGFQAPQAGQPQFGQQQGG
-533 FQAPQAGQQQFGQQQ
+533 FQAPQAGQQQFGQQ
-548 GGFQA
+548 A
-553 PQAGQPQFGQQA
+553 P
-565 QFGQQQGQQPQLGDK
+565 FGQQQGQQPQLSDK

>member
-64 AAEEP
+64 VADEP
-69 AVSELEAPAEETGE
+69 AVSESEAPAEEAGE
-83 QAEPFAGGHEEAQP
+83 QAEPFVAAHEEAQP
-97 EADAAPTEAPVE
+97 EADAAPVEAPVE
-109 QSAVEEPH
+109 QPAVEEPH
-117 VETPAEPEAAHV
+117 VEAPAEPEIS
-129 EPEAAH
+129 H

-140 PVSEAAEAHDDNLEQ
+140 PVAEASDDNLEK
-155 AILEGAAQSEAPAGD
+155 AILEGAAQSEAPAAD
-170 EAAPALSTEEQVA
+170 EATPAPSTEEQVA
-183 QSPFSNPPQVDA
+183 RSPFSNPPQADA
-195 QPQGQPQF
+195 QPQGQPQVGAQPQGQQAPF
-203 GAQPQQGQQAPFGQ
+203 GQPQVGAQPQQGQQAPFGQ
-217 QPGQPQYGTAPQ
+217 PQYGTAP
-229 QGQQAQQ
+229 QQ

-246 QGQPQQP
+246 RG
-253 PFGQPGQPQYGTAPQ
+253 
-268 QGQQAQQGQ
+268 
-277 PQFGAQSQQGQPQQ
+277 QQ

-298 QQGQPQFGA
+298 QQQFGG

-317 GQPGQQQY
+317 GQPGQQQFGGQSQRGQQAPFGQPGQPQPGQQQY
-325 GQPGYAPAGQST
+325 GQPGYAPAGQSA

-459 QFIVAISNKYVDAGF
+459 QFIVAISNKYVDASF

-508 NAFGGAFAGVQMGQ
+508 NAFGGAFAGAQFGQ
-522 QQGQFGQQQGG
+522 QQGGFQAPQAGQPQFGQQQGGFQAPQAGQPQFGQQQGG
-533 FQAPQAGQQQFGQQQ
+533 FQAPQAGQQQFGQQ
-548 GGFQA
+548 A
-553 PQAGQPQFGQQA
+553 P
-565 QFGQQQGQQPQLGDK
+565 FGQQQGQQPQLSDK

>member
-69 AVSELEAPAEETGE
+69 AISEPEAPAEDAGE
-83 QAEPFAGGHEEAQP
+83 QAEPFAGVHEEAQP
-97 EADAAPTEAPVE
+97 EADAAPAEAPVE
-109 QSAVEEPH
+109 QPVVEEAH
-117 VETPAEPEAAHV
+117 VEAPAEPEV
-129 EPEAAH
+129 AH

-140 PVSEAAEAHDDNLEQ
+140 PVAEASDDNLEQ
-155 AILEGAAQSEAPAGD
+155 AILEGAAQSDASAGD
-170 EAAPALSTEEQVA
+170 EATPAPSTEEQVA
-183 QSPFSNPPQVDA
+183 QSPFSNPPQADA
-195 QPQGQPQF
+195 QPQGQPQV
-203 GAQPQQGQQAPFGQ
+203 GAQPQQGQQA
-217 QPGQPQYGTAPQ
+217 
-229 QGQQAQQ
+229 
-236 GQPQFGAQPQ
+236 
-246 QGQPQQP
+246 

-268 QGQQAQQGQ
+268 QGQQGQ
-277 PQFGAQSQQGQPQQ
+277 PQFGAQPQQGQQPQQ

-298 QQGQPQFGA
+298 QQGQQQFGG
-307 QPQQGQQAPF
+307 QPQQGQQPQQAPF

-388 VLILVS
+388 VLIFIS
-394 MFLPFVSAYGYSAS
+394 MLLPFVSAYGYSVSLFGAGGLYAS
-408 MFEAKGGYSA
+408 
-418 FHLIML
+418 FHLIL
-424 MAVVGLGAAYWFTNQ
+424 LLAVVGLGAAYWFTNQ

-453 ALLGVI
+453 ALLGI
-459 QFIVAISNKYVDAGF
+459 IKFFNVAFNDFVSPSI
-474 GAFMLLLFSLAL
+474 GAFMLGLVSLGL

-493 LMELKTGAVAPINNP
+493 LMELKAGAVAPINNP

-533 FQAPQAGQQQFGQQQ
+533 FQAPQAGQPQFGQQQGGFQAPQAGQQQFGQQQ

-553 PQAGQPQFGQQA
+553 PQAGQQQFGQQA
-565 QFGQQQGQQPQLGDK
+565 QFGQQQGQQQPQQPQLGDK